1 MLQPSL
7 ILQSSPDSRI
17 PASLVKLQIGD
28 FSLLLLPQVQQF
40 TRQTAPPAVQQNK
53 APLSNKR
60 IKPLLL
66 KCTDSSFTIKNHLLL
81 GQVVL

>member
-17 PASLVKLQIGD
+17 PASLVRLQIGA
-28 FSLLLLPQVQQF
+28 FSLLFPQVQQF
-40 TRQTAPPAVQQNK
+40 TRQTAPTAAQQNK
-53 APLSNKR
+53 APFSNKR